1 MKILF
6 FCRRFWPLIGGVEK
20 HVFEIAKILVDRGN
34 EVIVVTEWNEEELG
48 RIREIGEIREHEGI
62 KIYRIPITTSEKL
75 KKFQIWKW
83 LWANRN
89 LIKKADI
96 IHCHDVFY
104 WFLPFKYMFPS
115 KKVFTTF
122 HGYEGSGLPKWNQ
135 ILSHKMA
142 KWLSNGT
149 IAIGDFHQKW
159 YGVKANYVSYGAV
172 GKGSLHFGRDDER

>member
-20 HVFEIAKILVDRGN
+20 HVFKVSQKLIEKGHKIT
-34 EVIVVTEWNEEELG
+34 VITEWGKGDGEFEEFE
-48 RIREIGEIREHEGI
+48 EYEGI
-62 KIYRIPITTSEKL
+62 KIYRIKITTNENL

-83 LWANRN
+83 LWRNRK
-89 LIKKADI
+89 LINEADI
-96 IHCHDVFY
+96 VHCHDLFY
-104 WFLPFKYMFPS
+104 WFLPFKFLYPR

-122 HGYEGSGLPKWNQ
+122 HGYEGSQPPKLNQ

-142 KWLSNGT
+142 GWLSNES

-159 YGVKANYVSYGAV
+159 YRVKSKIVSYGAV
-172 GKGSLHFGRDDER
+172 GK